1 MNIAIFKQRLLAK
14 QKELQD
20 RIAETSSE
28 GREARGAE
36 VEDFTDEATS
46 SELQSTAFAVGTL
59 ETRTLEQV
67 QDALQRIE
75 EGTYGLCIDCGR
87 PIEPARLEAVPWTPY
102 CRADQEKH
110 DAEAANT
117 AGGLS

>member
-1 MNIAIFKQRLLAK
+1 MNTAIYKQRLLAK
-14 QKELQD
+14 QQELQQ
-20 RIAETSSE
+20 RIAEATSD
-28 GREARGAE
+28 GRQARSAE
-36 VEDFTDEATS
+36 VEDTADEATT

-67 QDALQRIE
+67 RDALQRIQD
-75 EGTYGLCIDCGR
+75 GTYGLCIDCGR

-110 DAEAANT
+110 DAGAAN
-117 AGGLS
+117 GEPG

>member
-1 MNIAIFKQRLLAK
+1 MNTDIFKQRLLAK
-14 QKELQD
+14 EKELQE
-20 RIAETSSE
+20 RIAEASNE

-36 VEDFTDEATS
+36 VEDFADEATS

-67 QDALQRIE
+67 RDALQRIKD
-75 EGTYGLCIDCGR
+75 GTYGRCIDCGR

-102 CRADQEKH
+102 CLADQEKH
-110 DAEAANT
+110 DSEAANAT
-117 AGGLS
+117 A